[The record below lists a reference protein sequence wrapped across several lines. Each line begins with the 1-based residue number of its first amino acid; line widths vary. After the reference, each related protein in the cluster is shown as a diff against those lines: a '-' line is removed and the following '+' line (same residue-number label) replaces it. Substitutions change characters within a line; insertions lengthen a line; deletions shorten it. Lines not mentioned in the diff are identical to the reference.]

1 MAGVLRFTD
10 RPSAFTRIL
19 LATLSRQFAKIARYN
34 CWNFGRKVFI
44 CFSFFFLPCLALPR
58 CNDERSCAEIIVHGI
73 IKAAWNGLAWIRW
86 MSVACLH
93 SDFYCSTFCEHSG
106 V

>member
-1 MAGVLRFTD
+1 MF
-10 RPSAFTRIL
+10 F
-19 LATLSRQFAKIARYN
+19 
-34 CWNFGRKVFI
+34 
-44 CFSFFFLPCLALPR
+44 FFFLPCLALPRLASPR

-73 IKAAWNGLAWIRW
+73 IKAAWNGVAWIRW